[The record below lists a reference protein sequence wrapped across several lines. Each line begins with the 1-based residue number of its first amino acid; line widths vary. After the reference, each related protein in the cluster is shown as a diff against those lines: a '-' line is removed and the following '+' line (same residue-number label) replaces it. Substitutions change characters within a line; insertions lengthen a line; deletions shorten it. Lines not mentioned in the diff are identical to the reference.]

1 MANRV
6 VELVTR
12 LIARD
17 DASKVIEHVADDLD
31 KLEKRKD
38 VEIGIKADDKASDQ
52 VRELDRR
59 LEGLSDEDKTIVLKA
74 QADGRRRRTSTGSSA
89 R

>member
-1 MANRV
+1 M
-6 VELVTR
+6 
-12 LIARD
+12 
-17 DASKVIEHVADDLD
+17 IEHVADDLD

-59 LEGLSDEDKTIVLKA
+59 LDGLSDEDKTIVA
-74 QADGRRRRTSTGSSA
+74 QGAGEGRPA
-89 R
+89 